1 MKKIFAAILSAVLA
15 MAVCLFAGC
24 EKKPATPVTPPP
36 ATGDEKP
43 PFYVENADT
52 LEYGYSE
59 EERIIPFWQS
69 NVMRNEQL
77 MIVEKDG
84 VTQGKLLYE
93 PTRVISVR
101 DWTLEREY
109 VEGVDYEINGNV
121 ITLPEGSSIPVFKD
135 EWSRGEN
142 IPEQY
147 PFGNAG
153 SGWAWAG
160 GGVMYTESALIW
172 QNYIHV
178 TYVYDNADAD
188 KSVFAKYSGELYGL
202 EQKIKSDD
210 PEDKKLKMVVF
221 GDSISEGHSSS
232 EIWNHAPKSPPYA
245 KLVAYGLEHFGG
257 LDVEYTNMSVGGKD
271 SSWAADEAVDPE
283 LGKQLPKLQNLA
295 PDLLILA
302 FGTNDSGNNLSGK
315 AYRRNLETVI
325 QTAKAANSECQI
337 LLVAPFPSH
346 EKSQPGA
353 NIRLMIDAQKAIV
366 QETEYFD
373 VAHVSMYE
381 PCKKMLETKNYYE
394 IAGNNVNHP
403 NDFIHRVYAMNIL
416 SAMLDFENL

>member
-15 MAVCLFAGC
+15 MAACLCAGC

-109 VEGVDYEINGNV
+109 VEGIDYEINGNV

-142 IPEQY
+142 I
-147 PFGNAG
+147 
-153 SGWAWAG
+153 
-160 GGVMYTESALIW
+160 
-172 QNYIHV
+172 
-178 TYVYDNADAD
+178 
-188 KSVFAKYSGELYGL
+188 
-202 EQKIKSDD
+202 
-210 PEDKKLKMVVF
+210 
-221 GDSISEGHSSS
+221 
-232 EIWNHAPKSPPYA
+232 
-245 KLVAYGLEHFGG
+245 
-257 LDVEYTNMSVGGKD
+257 
-271 SSWAADEAVDPE
+271 
-283 LGKQLPKLQNLA
+283 
-295 PDLLILA
+295 
-302 FGTNDSGNNLSGK
+302 
-315 AYRRNLETVI
+315 
-325 QTAKAANSECQI
+325 QI
-337 LLVAPFPSH
+337 GRASCR
-346 EKSQPGA
+346 E
-353 NIRLMIDAQKAIV
+353 
-366 QETEYFD
+366 
-373 VAHVSMYE
+373 
-381 PCKKMLETKNYYE
+381 
-394 IAGNNVNHP
+394 
-403 NDFIHRVYAMNIL
+403 RV
-416 SAMLDFENL
+416 